1 MTHFAVRIP
10 GEGLAEINGELLAV
24 GQDRSVHE
32 AVLDR
37 LQQYAQERAAAVEAT
52 VDEGP
57 GGAHFVLQ
65 VAPDGSSRLVDPT
78 ERAESADHAQE
89 PPPPGPAA
97 SAVAP
102 VSVDS
107 GPAASAV
114 APVSVDSGPA
124 ASAVAPVS
132 AAPAPAPASAVATAV
147 ATAVARARA
156 AATAPPA
163 PVPSAAP
170 APPPPPSRPLPRELA
185 DRVAHI
191 NALARR
197 GRLEEASAEVTALR
211 EELTRTAGTEHPDAL
226 EARAMEAYLAYLRE
240 DHREATVLALSVARI
255 LCGAGAPQAPAAVA
269 RAAAAWQR
277 LEDDRAAE
285 IHGRELLHMWGRLRG
300 GGRLS
305 PADEH
310 LAHRVRDH
318 VEALSSCV

>member
-1 MTHFAVRIP
+1 
-10 GEGLAEINGELLAV
+10 
-24 GQDRSVHE
+24 
-32 AVLDR
+32 
-37 LQQYAQERAAAVEAT
+37 
-52 VDEGP
+52 
-57 GGAHFVLQ
+57 
-65 VAPDGSSRLVDPT
+65 
-78 ERAESADHAQE
+78 
-89 PPPPGPAA
+89 
-97 SAVAP
+97 
-102 VSVDS
+102 
-107 GPAASAV
+107 
-114 APVSVDSGPA
+114 
-124 ASAVAPVS
+124 
-132 AAPAPAPASAVATAV
+132 
-147 ATAVARARA
+147 
-156 AATAPPA
+156 
-163 PVPSAAP
+163 
-170 APPPPPSRPLPRELA
+170 
-185 DRVAHI
+185 VAHI

-300 GGRLS
+300 GGHLS

-310 LAHRVRDH
+310 LAHRVRAH

>member
-1 MTHFAVRIP
+1 MTRFVVRIP

-24 GQDRSVHE
+24 GQGRSVHE

-52 VDEGP
+52 VNDGP

-65 VAPDGSSRLVDPT
+65 VAPDGSSRLLDPT
-78 ERAESADHAQE
+78 ERAEPADHAPE
-89 PPPPGPAA
+89 PPPPPVPAPTPASAAPIPASAAPGPAA
-97 SAVAP
+97 SVVTP
-102 VSVDS
+102 V
-107 GPAASAV
+107 PAA
-114 APVSVDSGPA
+114 PT
-124 ASAVAPVS
+124 
-132 AAPAPAPASAVATAV
+132 PASAV

-156 AATAPPA
+156 AATAPPV
-163 PVPSAAP
+163 PVPSPAP
-170 APPPPPSRPLPRELA
+170 VPPPPPSRPLPRELA

-191 NALARR
+191 NALVRR
-197 GRLEEASAEVTALR
+197 ARLEEASAEVTALR
-211 EELTRTAGTEHPDAL
+211 EALTRTAGTEHPDAL
-226 EARAMEAYLAYLRE
+226 EARAMEAYLAYLRG

-300 GGRLS
+300 AGRLS

-310 LAHRVRDH
+310 LAHRVRAH

>member
-1 MTHFAVRIP
+1 MTRFVVRIP

-24 GQDRSVHE
+24 GQGRSVHE

-52 VDEGP
+52 VNDGP

-65 VAPDGSSRLVDPT
+65 VAPDGSSRLLDPT
-78 ERAESADHAQE
+78 ERAEPADHAPE
-89 PPPPGPAA
+89 PPPPPGPAPTPA
-97 SAVAP
+97 SAAP
-102 VSVDS
+102 IPASAAP
-107 GPAASAV
+107 GPAASV
-114 APVSVDSGPA
+114 VTPVPA
-124 ASAVAPVS
+124 APTPVP
-132 AAPAPAPASAVATAV
+132 AAPTPASAV

-156 AATAPPA
+156 AATAPPV
-163 PVPSAAP
+163 PVPSPAP
-170 APPPPPSRPLPRELA
+170 VPPPPPSRPLPRELA

-191 NALARR
+191 NALVRR
-197 GRLEEASAEVTALR
+197 ARLEEASAEVTALR
-211 EELTRTAGTEHPDAL
+211 EALTRTAGTEHPDAL
-226 EARAMEAYLAYLRE
+226 EARAMEAYLAYLRG

-300 GGRLS
+300 AGRLS

-310 LAHRVRDH
+310 LAHRVRAH

>member
-24 GQDRSVHE
+24 GQGRSVHE

-37 LQQYAQERAAAVEAT
+37 LQQYAQERDAAVEAT
-52 VDEGP
+52 VNDGP

-65 VAPDGSSRLVDPT
+65 VAPDGSSRLLDPT
-78 ERAESADHAQE
+78 ERTEPADHAPE
-89 PPPPGPAA
+89 PPPPAPGPAPTPAPAAPTPASAAPGPAA
-97 SAVAP
+97 SVVAP
-102 VSVDS
+102 V
-107 GPAASAV
+107 PAA
-114 APVSVDSGPA
+114 PT
-124 ASAVAPVS
+124 
-132 AAPAPAPASAVATAV
+132 PASAV

-163 PVPSAAP
+163 PVPSPAP
-170 APPPPPSRPLPRELA
+170 VPPPPPSRPLPRELA

-226 EARAMEAYLAYLRE
+226 EARAMEAYLAYLRG

-310 LAHRVRDH
+310 LAHRVRAH
-318 VEALSSCV
+318 VEVLSSCV